1 MTGWTHGWLGWPAA
15 LWLIPSSF
23 LAPRRGR
30 NSLGGFSDVSGSS
43 LAGAGVG
50 GALGNAEPVLWGFR
64 LSACHFS
71 GLIRDLYNFLL
82 CD

>member
-30 NSLGGFSDVSGSS
+30 NSLKGFSDVSGSS
-43 LAGAGVG
+43 LAGVGFG
-50 GALGNAEPVLWGFR
+50 GAPGNAEAGPLGAAPVI
-64 LSACHFS
+64 LSLKWAD
-71 GLIRDLYNFLL
+71 R
-82 CD
+82 

>member
-23 LAPRRGR
+23 IAPRRGR
-30 NSLGGFSDVSGSS
+30 NSLEGFSDISGSS
-43 LAGAGVG
+43 LAGAGFG
-50 GALGNAEPVLWGFR
+50 GTLGNAELVRWGLR

-71 GLIRDLYNFLL
+71 ELISDLHNFLL
-82 CD
+82 FS

>member
-30 NSLGGFSDVSGSS
+30 NSLGGFSGVSGSVV
-43 LAGAGVG
+43 AGAGFG
-50 GALGNAEPVLWGFR
+50 GAPGTAELVHWGLR
-64 LSACHFS
+64 LSACHFPV
-71 GLIRDLYNFLL
+71 LISDLHNFLL
-82 CD
+82 SG